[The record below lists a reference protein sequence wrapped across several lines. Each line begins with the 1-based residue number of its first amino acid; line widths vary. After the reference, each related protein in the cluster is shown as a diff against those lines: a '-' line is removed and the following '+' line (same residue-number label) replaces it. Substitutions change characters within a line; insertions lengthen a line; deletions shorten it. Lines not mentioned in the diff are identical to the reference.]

1 MKRYCFVL
9 GTAFCLLF
17 ACIQAFGQE
26 KIPAKI
32 DAILGAP
39 INAGRVAGASVAVVK
54 GNETL
59 VMKGYGFAD
68 LELDVPTPPRATYEI
83 GSITKQFT
91 AAAILL
97 LAEEGKLSLAD
108 EMTKFLPCYPTQGN
122 HVTIRHLLNHTSGI
136 KGYTELPG
144 FREFQMLKKPREELV
159 KLFSGRPFDFNPG
172 DEQIYNN
179 SAFFLLGLIIERVS
193 GKPYAEFIQE
203 HLFDRA
209 GMGDSYY
216 CTERAIH
223 KNHAHGYDMDRNV
236 LVLKAY
242 VDHMWPYAA
251 GSLCSGAPDLVA
263 WSKALHGGKV
273 LKPESYREM
282 TSAAR
287 LNDGTTIR
295 YGMGLSLTE
304 TDGRRTISH
313 GGTINGFRSVLE
325 YYPDD
330 DLVIVVLLNT
340 AGPVAPRDLARQIA
354 EAVLGK
360 APDRSHP
367 FDGDLTQFAGD
378 FTGKG
383 RGLPTTVH
391 IAVSGNQITFI
402 NTETQRASAEMLE
415 YFGND
420 TFGFKDIVVIFKREN
435 GHISRL
441 HLDTGYGHNILSRQS
456 TTQK

>member
-9 GTAFCLLF
+9 GIAFCLLF

-26 KIPAKI
+26 NITAKI
-32 DAILGAP
+32 DAIVGAP
-39 INAGRVAGASVAVVK
+39 INAGRVASASVAVVK

-108 EMTKFLPCYPTQGN
+108 EMTKFLPRYATQGY

-136 KGYTELPG
+136 KGYTELRE

-193 GKPYAEFIQE
+193 GKSYAEFIRE

-223 KNHAHGYDMDRNV
+223 KNHGNGYDMDRNGV
-236 LVLKAY
+236 MLKA
-242 VDHMWPYAA
+242 DM
-251 GSLCSGAPDLVA
+251 
-263 WSKALHGGKV
+263 
-273 LKPESYREM
+273 
-282 TSAAR
+282 
-287 LNDGTTIR
+287 
-295 YGMGLSLTE
+295 
-304 TDGRRTISH
+304 
-313 GGTINGFRSVLE
+313 
-325 YYPDD
+325 
-330 DLVIVVLLNT
+330 
-340 AGPVAPRDLARQIA
+340 
-354 EAVLGK
+354 
-360 APDRSHP
+360 
-367 FDGDLTQFAGD
+367 
-378 FTGKG
+378 
-383 RGLPTTVH
+383 
-391 IAVSGNQITFI
+391 
-402 NTETQRASAEMLE
+402 
-415 YFGND
+415 
-420 TFGFKDIVVIFKREN
+420 EN
-435 GHISRL
+435 M
-441 HLDTGYGHNILSRQS
+441 
-456 TTQK
+456 

>member
-1 MKRYCFVL
+1 MRRNRFVL

-26 KIPAKI
+26 NIPAKI
-32 DAILGAP
+32 DAIVGAP

-108 EMTKFLPCYPTQGN
+108 EMTKFLPRYPTQGN

-216 CTERAIH
+216 CSERAIH
-223 KNHAHGYDMDRNV
+223 KNHAHGYDMDRNL

-242 VDHMWPYAA
+242 VDHTWPYSA
-251 GSLCSGAPDLVA
+251 GSLCSSAPDLVA
-263 WSKALHGGKV
+263 WSKALQGGKV

-282 TSAAR
+282 TSPAL
-287 LNDGTTIR
+287 LNDGTMVR
-295 YGMGLSLTE
+295 YGLGVSLA
-304 TDGRRTISH
+304 DINGRHTISH
-313 GGTINGFRSVLE
+313 AGAINGFLSE
-325 YYPDD
+325 SDYYPDD

-340 AGPVAPRDLARQIA
+340 RGSVSPKDLAREIA

-360 APDRSHP
+360 APDRSRP
-367 FDGDLTQFAGD
+367 FLGDLTQFTGD
-378 FTGKG
+378 FTGRG
-383 RGLPTTVH
+383 RGRPTTVH
-391 IAVSGNQITFI
+391 IGVSGDQITFT
-402 NTETQRASAEMLE
+402 NTEIQRAPVETLK
-415 YFGND
+415 YYGND
-420 TFGFKDIVVIFKREN
+420 TFG
-435 GHISRL
+435 
-441 HLDTGYGHNILSRQS
+441 
-456 TTQK
+456 